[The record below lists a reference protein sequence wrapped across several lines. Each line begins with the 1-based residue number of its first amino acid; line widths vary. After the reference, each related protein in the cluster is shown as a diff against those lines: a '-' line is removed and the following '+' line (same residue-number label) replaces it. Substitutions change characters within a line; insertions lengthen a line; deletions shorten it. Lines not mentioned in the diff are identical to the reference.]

1 MPACL
6 AVIDSIGSNTWKFV
20 SNIRAQAMRYFVF
33 ELEKKM
39 EIRVDDLKVTLV
51 FQKGRLLLILFF
63 KRVLKSSDTLQENSN

>member
-1 MPACL
+1 
-6 AVIDSIGSNTWKFV
+6 
-20 SNIRAQAMRYFVF
+20 MRYFVF

-63 KRVLKSSDTLQENSN
+63 KHVLKSSDTLPENSN